1 MVRKKLAMVRVPLDN
16 KELDKVLDGVLP
28 RSQVP
33 VYDAFTELY
42 ESLAPMISSPSSYSG
57 DAGAGNIFS

>member
-16 KELDKVLDGVLP
+16 KELDKVLDGVIP

-42 ESLAPMISSPSSYSG
+42 ESLAPMHYFWRTWDYRALGI
-57 DAGAGNIFS
+57 I